1 MIDSWARGMMPME
14 ICVMTDQEC
23 EDILDNISCDEPL
36 TLEGEITMSPTQ
48 QNQLVKYITC
58 QLIIMMTYISTVL
71 I

>member
-1 MIDSWARGMMPME
+1 ME

-36 TLEGEITMSPTQ
+36 TLEGEIIMSPTQ

-58 QLIIMMTYISTVL
+58 QMIIMMTYISTVL